1 MATVNRFRF
10 QLLACAA
17 ITEQVDPVVTSP
29 RLLLK
34 HVAAL

>member
-1 MATVNRFRF
+1 MSTVNRFRF
-10 QLLACAA
+10 QMSACAA
-17 ITEQVDPVVTSP
+17 ITEQVDPVVTTP